1 MKEIKAIFKLCRISI
16 LDEAICTKRQQKQN
30 AIDEYGALSPEADR
44 AEAEL
49 DRAIDARMKEGILNA
64 R

>member
-1 MKEIKAIFKLCRISI
+1 MVRISI
-16 LDEAICTKRQQKQN
+16 LDEAIETKRQQQRN
-30 AIDEYGALSPEADR
+30 AIEEYGALSPEADR